1 MVAVVARMKYFRKI
15 ADGVDTMPMLYAL
28 QRQPELWNRQRF
40 RTTFQNTPHGQVDDI
55 WLRFS
60 DDSRTTDTAAVMADG
75 DCVWH
80 EAAKRL
86 PQARPILLDLMRR
99 LEAYALDR
107 VVITRLRPGC
117 IILPHADNEGAY
129 VHDPHRHRHHVVL
142 QGLPGSLYRTGDET
156 VTMLT
161 GSVWWFDALT
171 EHEVR
176 NNSAD
181 DRIHMLVDLRIMP

>member
-1 MVAVVARMKYFRKI
+1 VRNFRKI
-15 ADGVDTMPMLYAL
+15 ADGVDTMPLLYAL
-28 QRQPELWNRQRF
+28 QRQPDLWNQKTF
-40 RTTFQNTPHGQVDDI
+40 RTTFPNTPHGAIDDI

-60 DDSRTTDTAAVMADG
+60 DDSRTTDTASVMADG

-80 EAAKRL
+80 EAAKSL

-107 VVITRLRPGC
+107 VVITRLKPGGV
-117 IILPHADNEGAY
+117 ILPHADNEGAY

-161 GSVWWFDALT
+161 GTVWWFDALV
-171 EHEVR
+171 EHEVA

>member
-1 MVAVVARMKYFRKI
+1 VRYFRKI
-15 ADGVDTMPMLYAL
+15 AEGVDTTPMLYAL
-28 QRQPELWNRQRF
+28 QRQPELWNQKRF

-60 DDSRTTDTAAVMADG
+60 DDSKAQGDTAAVMADG

-80 EAAKRL
+80 EAAKAL

-107 VVITRLRPGC
+107 VVITRLLPGR

-129 VHDPHRHRHHVVL
+129 VHDPHRQRHHVVL

-156 VTMLT
+156 VQMLT
-161 GSVWWFDALT
+161 GQVWWFDALT
-171 EHEVR
+171 EHEVA

>member
-1 MVAVVARMKYFRKI
+1 MKYFRKI
-15 ADGVDTMPMLYAL
+15 ADNVDTTPILYAL
-28 QRQPELWNRQRF
+28 QRNSHLWNQKTF
-40 RTTFQNTPHGQVDDI
+40 RTTFENTPHCAVDDI

-60 DDSRTTDTAAVMADG
+60 DDSKTTDTASIMADG

-80 EAAKRL
+80 PAIKEL
-86 PQARPILLDLMRR
+86 PQVRGIILDLMRR
-99 LEAYALDR
+99 LEAYAVDR
-107 VVITRLRPGC
+107 VIITRLPPGHA
-117 IILPHADNEGAY
+117 ILPHADDEGSY
-129 VHDPHRHRHHVVL
+129 VHDPHRARHHIVL

-161 GSVWWFDALT
+161 GQVWWFNALV
-171 EHEVR
+171 EHEVV